1 MNTRITEQ
9 GPVCIQL
16 RNVPDDWTVVDWN
29 EMCRPAL
36 RLMLERREGS
46 VFVTIPSVG
55 AWNGGYLSGTKTE
68 G

>member
-9 GPVCIQL
+9 GPVRILL
-16 RNVPDDWTVVDWN
+16 RNMPADWTSVDWN
-29 EMCRPAL
+29 EMSRPPL
-36 RLMLERREGS
+36 RLLLERREGS